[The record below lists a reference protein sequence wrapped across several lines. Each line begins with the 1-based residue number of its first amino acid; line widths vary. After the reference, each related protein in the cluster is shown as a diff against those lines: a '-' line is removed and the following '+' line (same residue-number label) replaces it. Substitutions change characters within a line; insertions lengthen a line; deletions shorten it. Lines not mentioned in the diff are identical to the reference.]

1 MKRTFLNLKYMKI
14 QLCDRKDEFLIF
26 SHRLETIKYEK
37 MMFKSLP
44 KKIETVQLF
53 CYQPSCSRLFQD
65 ISDRRF

>member
-44 KKIETVQLF
+44 KKNRDGSVILL
-53 CYQPSCSRLFQD
+53 SAKL
-65 ISDRRF
+65 